1 MPASLWRAAA
11 DGIGHDVRYA
21 IRLLRRSPGFAAV
34 AIASLALGIG
44 ANSAVFSVLNAI
56 ALRAVAAMLLGVGLL
71 AGYLAGRRAS
81 RVEPMDALR
90 T

>member
-1 MPASLWRAAA
+1 MPASLWRAVA